1 MEKSVRAI
9 KGYPNSFAMNTS
21 LKTIILVIG
30 ILSIAA
36 GVFSYVRD
44 NVSNAYLGIFIGI
57 VLIGSALLFK
67 PKQRD

>member
-1 MEKSVRAI
+1 
-9 KGYPNSFAMNTS
+9 MNTS

-44 NVSNAYLGIFIGI
+44 NASNAYLGIFIGI